1 MIGTQVRSLSKL
13 LPLDPMLS
21 CETRAIMAQQT
32 YDDAFY
38 RATDAAAETS
48 AQRIVPLILDLWP
61 IGSVVDLGC
70 ARGAWLAAFCAKGIV
85 DIFGFDGPW
94 LDTALLKIPTD
105 RYRCIDLAAPIK
117 VERRF
122 DLAISL
128 EVAEHVAPDCAQTFV
143 ANLVSLA
150 PLVLFSAA
158 VPGQGGVEHVN
169 EQWPNY
175 WTAIFR
181 QHGYRVLDLLRPLIW
196 NDASIAWWY
205 RQNLLL
211 FASEAALADH
221 KNLAAPVSSS
231 EPLPLIHPELLS
243 RVLKLARPGIG
254 RWMKMMPD
262 AIIRSLAVRRGRI
275 ATRR

>member
-1 MIGTQVRSLSKL
+1 
-13 LPLDPMLS
+13 
-21 CETRAIMAQQT
+21 MAQHI

-38 RATDAAAETS
+38 RAADAAAEAS
-48 AQRIVPLILDLWP
+48 AQRIVPLILDLWS

-70 ARGAWLAAFCAKGIV
+70 ARGAWLGAFRAKGIV

-105 RYRCIDLAAPIK
+105 RYRCIDLTAPIK

-122 DLAISL
+122 DLAVSL
-128 EVAEHVAPDCAQTFV
+128 EVAEHLAPGCAQIFV

-175 WTAIFR
+175 WAAIFR
-181 QHGYRVLDLLRPLIW
+181 QYGYCVLDVLRPLIW

-211 FASEAALADH
+211 FASEVALADH
-221 KNLAAPVSSS
+221 KNFAASLSSS
-231 EPLPLIHPELLS
+231 EPLPLIHPELFS

-262 AIIRSLAVRRGRI
+262 AIRSSAARRECLV
-275 ATRR
+275 TRQKRD